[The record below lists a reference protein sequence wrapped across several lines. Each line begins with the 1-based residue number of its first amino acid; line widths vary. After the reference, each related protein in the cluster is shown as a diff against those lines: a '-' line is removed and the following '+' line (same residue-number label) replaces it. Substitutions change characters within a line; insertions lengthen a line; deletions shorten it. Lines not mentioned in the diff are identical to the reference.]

1 MELLARA
8 TRVVGMTLAAILLCG
23 ALCITPVPSLI
34 ATAAIP
40 SAPQSASSDKPAGS
54 SPQDSS
60 SQNQSGQAQSGQNQT
75 SAPPQNSPS
84 PAQTSSSPAA
94 SSATKSAAGQQT
106 SAGKRAHKKIAADCV
121 PAPASSG
128 PSASEATSR
137 ATSGQ
142 GAAGTNSS
150 AANAPVNCPPPKV
163 IVRQGSTKEPSIELI
178 GGAAGDQQSQRDL
191 ANQHL
196 QATDENLKKIAGEQ
210 LSANQQVLVTQIRQY
225 MQQSRSAVQAG
236 EFERADTLA
245 KKAQQLSEELVK
257 PAAQ

>member
-8 TRVVGMTLAAILLCG
+8 TRVVGMTLAAILFCSVLC
-23 ALCITPVPSLI
+23 LTPVPSLI
-34 ATAAIP
+34 ATAAIQ
-40 SAPQSASSDKPAGS
+40 SAPQSASTEKPAGS

-60 SQNQSGQAQSGQNQT
+60 SQNQTNAQ
-75 SAPPQNSPS
+75 PQNSAS
-84 PAQTSSSPAA
+84 PAQGSSSTSDSTSNSSTP
-94 SSATKSAAGQQT
+94 SATKSAAGQQT

-196 QATDENLKKIAGEQ
+196 QATDANLKKIASEQ
-210 LSANQQVLVTQIRQY
+210 LSANQQVLVAQIRQF
-225 MQQSRSAVQAG
+225 MEQSRSAVQAG

-257 PAAQ
+257 PPSQ